1 MKVGCLLSL
10 SHHTAPHRISFLIR
24 RSLSL
29 PKQPFSHHI
38 TPSKPNPNHAKSTT
52 HFFHPLARTPL
63 SHAALTTPSHARSH
77 NTITRS
83 SHNTITRSSHNTIT
97 RTLSQHHHTQLS
109 QHHHTQLSQ
118 HHHTQFSHV
127 PFISLCHHA
136 THPRHGSRPIEAPH
150 RARASRPHC
159 HERQAQRRTPVP
171 RDPQE
176 LHHWGMCAARV
187 SHMRL
192 CVCVCVG
199 GGHSLAL
206 RWRDDAP
213 HMGAASDCGV
223 S

>member
-97 RTLSQHHHTQLS
+97 RSSLTFHS
-109 QHHHTQLSQ
+109 
-118 HHHTQFSHV
+118 
-127 PFISLCHHA
+127 SLCVI
-136 THPRHGSRPIEAPH
+136 TQPTQGM
-150 RARASRPHC
+150 
-159 HERQAQRRTPVP
+159 V
-171 RDPQE
+171 RDPSKPLIGPGLPGHTATNGKPSVVPQFRE
-176 LHHWGMCAARV
+176 IRKNFIIGVCALHVCLTCACVYVCVWGGVTRWRCAGEMMRHIWALQVTAVCRERV
-187 SHMRL
+187 SHR
-192 CVCVCVG
+192 C
-199 GGHSLAL
+199 
-206 RWRDDAP
+206 
-213 HMGAASDCGV
+213 CGRCG
-223 S
+223 